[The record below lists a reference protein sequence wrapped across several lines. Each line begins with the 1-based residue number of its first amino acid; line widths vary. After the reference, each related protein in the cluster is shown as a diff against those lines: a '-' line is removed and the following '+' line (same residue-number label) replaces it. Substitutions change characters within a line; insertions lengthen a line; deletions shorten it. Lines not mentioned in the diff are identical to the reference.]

1 MGRKPKKPGAIP
13 RFRPRK
19 QKSGVVH
26 YYYYYYDHG
35 GKPRKET
42 ALGSDYGLAIQKWA
56 ELERAATIP
65 ADAKLTFRQAA
76 ERYRVEVIPTKSE
89 GTRRNNNRELDSLIQ
104 FFDDPPGPLDAIRP
118 THVFNCLQWRRSAP
132 VAANREKSLLSH
144 LWNRCRQKGYTDLPN
159 PCAGV
164 NRFREDGRD
173 VYVEDDILQRVYDA
187 ADQVLKDAM
196 DLAYLTGQR
205 PTDMREL
212 DRRNIKDGTLVLR
225 QGKTKTPVRIAIT
238 GELKVL
244 IDRLLSL
251 KRPDDAPIST
261 RLLLGEDWLPIGKH
275 ALRYRFDKARERAGI
290 PKKVFQ
296 FRDLRAK
303 AGTDKADSAGDI
315 RQAQQQLG
323 HKSVTT
329 TEIHVRKRRG
339 ALTSPAK

>member
-26 YYYYYYDHG
+26 YYYDHG

-275 ALRYRFDKARERAGI
+275 ALRYRFDKARYSS
-290 PKKVFQ
+290 
-296 FRDLRAK
+296 
-303 AGTDKADSAGDI
+303 SATCAR
-315 RQAQQQLG
+315 RQARTRPIRPATFAQLQQQLG

-329 TEIHVRKRRG
+329 TEIYVRSRRG
-339 ALTSPAK
+339 ALTSPTK

>member
-1 MGRKPKKPGAIP
+1 VIWTSVQAWT
-13 RFRPRK
+13 
-19 QKSGVVH
+19 SA
-26 YYYYYYDHG
+26 DH
-35 GKPRKET
+35 K
-42 ALGSDYGLAIQKWA
+42 
-56 ELERAATIP
+56 
-65 ADAKLTFRQAA
+65 
-76 ERYRVEVIPTKSE
+76 
-89 GTRRNNNRELDSLIQ
+89 
-104 FFDDPPGPLDAIRP
+104 
-118 THVFNCLQWRRSAP
+118 
-132 VAANREKSLLSH
+132 
-144 LWNRCRQKGYTDLPN
+144 
-159 PCAGV
+159 
-164 NRFREDGRD
+164 DGRD
-173 VYVEDDILQRVYDA
+173 VYVEDDVLPRMYDA
-187 ADQVLKDAM
+187 AGQVLKNAM
-196 DLAYLTGQR
+196 DLACLTGQR
-205 PTDMREL
+205 PTDMREP

-261 RLLLGEDWLPIGKH
+261 RLLLGEDWLLIGKD

-290 PKKVFQ
+290 PKKEFQ

-339 ALTSPAK
+339 ALTSPTK

>member
-1 MGRKPKKPGAIP
+1 MGRKPKKPRAIP

-275 ALRYRFDKARERAGI
+275 ALRYRFDKARYSS
-290 PKKVFQ
+290 
-296 FRDLRAK
+296 
-303 AGTDKADSAGDI
+303 SATCAR
-315 RQAQQQLG
+315 RQARTRPIRPATFAKLQQQLG

-339 ALTSPAK
+339 ALTSPTK